1 MSSSFLYSTIK
12 AYNGKKPKD
21 SNCTTQVLSYTIF
34 YKQRQVTAGLT
45 EKIMNIFASHNEIN
59 LTRWN
64 DIYFVC
70 QIKNIIVQ
78 QQSSAKPEGED
89 IGELN

>member
-1 MSSSFLYSTIK
+1 M
-12 AYNGKKPKD
+12 G
-21 SNCTTQVLSYTIF
+21 Q
-34 YKQRQVTAGLT
+34 
-45 EKIMNIFASHNEIN
+45 IMNIFASHNEIN

-70 QIKNIIVQ
+70 PIKNIMLQ
-78 QQSSAKPEGED
+78 QQLKPEGED